1 MCGRLLAVLVHVC
14 DVLRQTQ
21 VVVHVGFVLDE
32 PQQVE
37 AGQQRRR
44 ELDVLLDWF
53 CEGCSGRMPGSPPL
67 GSNSAHSETS

>member
-21 VVVHVGFVLDE
+21 VVVRIRFVLDE

-44 ELDVLLDWF
+44 QLDVLL
-53 CEGCSGRMPGSPPL
+53 EGFARVVAAVRRVRRGQDRTPRV
-67 GSNSAHSETS
+67 